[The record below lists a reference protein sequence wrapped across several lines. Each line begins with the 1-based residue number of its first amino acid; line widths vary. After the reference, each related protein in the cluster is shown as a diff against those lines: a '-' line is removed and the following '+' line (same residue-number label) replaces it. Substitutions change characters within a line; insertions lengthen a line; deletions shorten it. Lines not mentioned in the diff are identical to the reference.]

1 MSMIFLFYFQ
11 SNSVLPL
18 QLNISDFLSVR
29 CSLITKGLL
38 PPENGICL
46 PVTMPTPPVTN
57 EGFPL
62 FFPVFPQM
70 RERHIQSFFGK
81 SSVSNCNCFLSSTF
95 V

>member
-62 FFPVFPQM
+62 FF
-70 RERHIQSFFGK
+70 
-81 SSVSNCNCFLSSTF
+81 SSLPSNEGETHSILLWEELCF
-95 V
+95 